1 MPISEQEFQDV
12 INRASYLM
20 SPEGQQKISYA
31 KQANANNF
39 DFDGN
44 FTQPASSRGMGRN
57 NMPMNPPINKTE
69 TKLPKVIAE
78 SMAKNPINYNEYGSI
93 IDDMNLSP
101 KTQNTYSS
109 NIQENH
115 GYLYPQQNTS
125 PIPQQPY
132 YNQPQYTP
140 QPQQSFGVDYNY
152 IRSIVN
158 ECVQN
163 NLQQIKQEILN
174 ESSLKTIRL
183 GKDNKIQL
191 IDNGNNLFESK
202 LEFKKNITKK

>member
-1 MPISEQEFQDV
+1 MGISEQEFQDV

-20 SPEGQQKISYA
+20 SPEGQQKINSA
-31 KQANANNF
+31 KQANTNNF
-39 DFDGN
+39 DSDGN
-44 FTQPASSRGMGRN
+44 YMQPVSSRGMGRN
-57 NMPMNPPINKTE
+57 NIPMNMPTNTTN

-78 SMAKNPINYNEYGSI
+78 SLASMPIDYGGYGSV
-93 IDDMNLSP
+93 IDDFNFTP
-101 KTQNTYSS
+101 KTKPAYEPT
-109 NIQENH
+109 IQE
-115 GYLYPQQNTS
+115 GYNNYSHQQQNT
-125 PIPQQPY
+125 PIPQQSY

-140 QPQQSFGVDYNY
+140 QPQQMYGIDYNY

-163 NLQQIKQEILN
+163 NLQQIKEELLK

>member
-1 MPISEQEFQDV
+1 MAISEQEFQDV
-12 INRASYLM
+12 ISRASYLM
-20 SPEGQQKISYA
+20 SPEGQQQINYA
-31 KQANANNF
+31 KQANSNNF

-44 FTQPASSRGMGRN
+44 YTQPANSRGMSRN
-57 NMPMNPPINKTE
+57 NMHMKTP
-69 TKLPKVIAE
+69 TNNAGSKLPKVIAE
-78 SMAKNPINYNEYGSI
+78 SLTNMPINYDEYGSV
-93 IDDMNLSP
+93 IDELNLSP
-101 KTQNTYSS
+101 KTKS
-109 NIQENH
+109 NYQTTIQESYYNN
-115 GYLYPQQNTS
+115 YPQQNT
-125 PIPQQPY
+125 PMPQQSY

-140 QPQQSFGVDYNY
+140 QPQQPFGIDYNY

-163 NLQQIKQEILN
+163 NLQQIKEELLK
-174 ESSLKTIRL
+174 ESNLKTIRL